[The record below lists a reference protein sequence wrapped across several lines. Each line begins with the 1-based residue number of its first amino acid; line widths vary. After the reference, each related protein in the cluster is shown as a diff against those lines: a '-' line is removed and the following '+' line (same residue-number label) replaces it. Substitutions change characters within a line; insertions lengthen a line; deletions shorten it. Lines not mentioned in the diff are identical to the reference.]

1 MKKASQNK
9 HTVDEFLTYFAEL
22 VNIKK
27 KQQLDSTHSMKSR
40 DDEYDDRNIKQSKWE
55 ETEVLKTKPL
65 FQIMYYNLRYG
76 RQGTLFDVMNNH
88 IIYKNAEV
96 KKQFFKKQP

>member
-1 MKKASQNK
+1 MA
-9 HTVDEFLTYFAEL
+9 DEFLTYFAEL

-27 KQQLDSTHSMKSR
+27 NNNLIPHIQWNPEFSYDC
-40 DDEYDDRNIKQSKWE
+40 DDEYDDKNIKQSKWE

-76 RQGTLFDVMNNH
+76 RQSTLFDVMNNH